1 MNIISMHGRRMLALT
16 LLVCGCCVAGVA
28 QGYRDVTAEALVNP
42 SFELADTSTPLS
54 AATATNIS
62 EAYGWTLPTG
72 TSNMA
77 VADTTTTAIGFTNSK
92 GGVRPS
98 DGSFFLWYRKGWGNL
113 STVVS
118 TTTRPL
124 AAGKYYV
131 EVDYKAADY
140 SNNNNH
146 ATNGTKMSIVVAD
159 ADGQSLGQSTDARRA
174 HSFANGSSNPGS
186 DTYLATVPWTRLGC
200 FFTVKETGVAI
211 LSVKAALV
219 NNGRSDIC
227 LDNVRVYHIDDD
239 TTDGQTAFPLD
250 VTGTLANPS
259 FEAGAGGTSWTA
271 HSYNGWTVARSG
283 SEIKA
288 DGGTYAQVFGERLD
302 GLLVFNAWDNSSTTD
317 KTLSQQVN
325 GLPAGRYRLQATV
338 TGATGGQFSIF
349 AGDSVRQVTVADG
362 AAVQTETLDF
372 DKATDAPIT
381 VGLQS
386 TVFYKVDNFRLAYIG
401 KDVSQARAEYAQ
413 ALTLA
418 QAVMA
423 RAADLG
429 DLTATEKMTLQAAI
443 EQQPEATLEGYQA
456 AADSLRQAAQA
467 LARAEH
473 EQVKRHYA
481 AEMELGSWTNS
492 NVTTNQGQH
501 WDGSSTSPYYEQ
513 KDGWG
518 NSAWTMSMSQAVTLP
533 AGRYA
538 LRAAGRHSAGDMTMA
553 LAVSASGK
561 TLASASDFPSG
572 DTGLGINLDGQA
584 SVLPA
589 DGAGFANQGNGYG
602 WQWRYLPFELQTETT
617 VTVAVTGEAREAKQ
631 WMSICDIALL
641 REGASQGN
649 FDTNPTKTV
658 GQVTTSVVLTEPV
671 DYVVTSSSAP
681 FATSGSVD
689 IAHEDATIILSGV
702 KPSEADAWLP
712 FVKVYGKDA
721 VEGTNCSIRIY
732 GNGAMIVPYG
742 SFVQP
747 LTVYDGL
754 NLTGEQKSDFT
765 VGDRR
770 SLKNN
775 VFNNK
780 IRSFKLKRGYMVTL
794 ATGADGKGYSRV
806 FIADKAN
813 RRVNLPTTSKIL
825 DHHVSSLRLS
835 KWNDVT
841 KKGYAGSNATI
852 NSLLN
857 TTWCYNWDAG
867 WHEWDDREYVTQHH
881 HEGWPSIENV
891 GNNGPTANILGN
903 NEPDNTADQRE
914 TVSSVSEVLAH
925 WQEMMATGKRLGSP
939 AMASNLTGWLYPFI
953 DSIDARGWR
962 CDFIAVHAYY
972 YQDWAAWQTTLKE
985 IHERTGRPIWITEMN
1000 YGANWT
1006 GWPGSNTNGNAD
1018 NYAIEKQ
1025 HFAPVI
1031 DGLEQTGWV
1040 ERYAVYNEVQ
1050 NCRKVYNSGDASLK
1064 SKNYLTPM
1072 GEYYAAKKSN
1082 IAYNASYGYTPKA
1095 LPMKDPTITGAT
1107 LQDGTLQLSWSDPN
1121 EEFSDSVIVERLDE
1135 RGLWQTASLC
1145 TPQED
1150 NPLFSLCL
1158 LETGNATYRIR
1169 TVDYLGR
1176 SHYSAMASVGPVD
1189 GVGSAVTVDGRTL
1202 YLGGNILANADFDE
1216 GLRGWT
1222 GGDGKELTWPA
1233 FEAYPVGGA
1242 DGGAYLQAF
1251 KNEGAASGASL
1262 KRTVNLTA
1270 STPYYIG
1277 VFHNNNGGGYQT
1289 AALSTDGTT
1298 ATATVLSLPAAT
1310 VWSKAHATFESGDN
1324 TQLLFSYRW
1333 LGKSAQFDK
1342 FMVAQLFDT
1351 PAEAYADGV
1360 ARIRQ
1365 DMSDFMAWNQ
1375 SQPVVNTLLAE
1386 ASATVT
1392 ATDAEA
1398 YATLASL
1405 LRQARRAVSDAT
1417 SIDSLVSV
1425 AKTIAG
1431 FSLPGASAL
1440 LAAVA
1445 DAETPTSLQSIAE
1458 LRTRLQQ
1465 AVDEALPA
1473 QDKTAIITNADLSAA
1488 TGWNTAAGT
1497 YKGGDQRLNTFGGR
1511 KCWNAWWNV
1520 STATAAGRTL
1530 ALTQELAGLP
1540 MGYYRLTA
1548 DATTQHYCLS
1558 DQHSWMRT
1566 EADSSASPT
1575 LTYDRMQIPGIGDD
1589 DRWQTLSTQPLYVGE
1604 DGLATIGFQSSK
1616 QGVTE
1621 GAYDDDNR
1629 AGWWLA
1635 SRFRLWYTPAY
1646 QRVVDAKGEWTTV
1659 CLPFAATP
1667 SDSVSVYTV
1676 TGRSADGSALYLTEV
1691 SNMEAGKPYV
1701 CRYHGSRITF
1711 LGGAATV
1718 SRPVTGGAMTGVFQS
1733 VNVPQGA
1740 YILDGGEWRK
1750 VENVADVA
1758 LPHYSAYITSFDQL
1772 PVVEGGAA
1780 SMPLQGIADGISDV
1794 ISNDGGHVPY
1804 YNLAGQRT
1812 TSKHGVLVQK
1822 NKKIVRK

>member
-1 MNIISMHGRRMLALT
+1 MFVMT
-16 LLVCGCCVAGVA
+16 LLVGGCCTAGVA

-42 SFELADTSTPLS
+42 SFELSDASTPMT

-62 EAYGWTLPTG
+62 EAYGWTLPAG

-77 VADTTTTAIGFTNSK
+77 VADATTTAIGFTNNK

-146 ATNGTKMSIVVAD
+146 ATNGTKLSLVVTD
-159 ADGQSLGQSTDARRA
+159 ADGQSLGQSSDARRA
-174 HSFANGSSNPGS
+174 YSFANGSSNPGS
-186 DTYLATVPWTRLGC
+186 DTYLVSAPWTRLGA
-200 FFTVKETGVAI
+200 FFTVKETGAAT
-211 LSVKAALV
+211 LSIKAALA
-219 NNGRSDIC
+219 NNGRSDLC
-227 LDNVRVYHIDDD
+227 LDNVRVYRVDDD
-239 TTDGQTAFPLD
+239 AADGQTAFPLD

-271 HSYNGWTVARSG
+271 YSYNGWTVARSSG
-283 SEIKA
+283 DVRA
-288 DGGTYAQVFGERLD
+288 DGGSYAQVFGDQLD
-302 GLLVFNAWDNSSTTD
+302 GQRVFNAWDNSSTTD

-338 TGATGGQFSIF
+338 TGATGAQFSLF
-349 AGDSVRQVTVADG
+349 AGDSVRLVTVADG
-362 AAVQTETLDF
+362 AAVQTEAVTF
-372 DKATDAPIT
+372 DKATDDPIT
-381 VGLQS
+381 LGIRS
-386 TVFYKVDNFRLAYIG
+386 TVFYKADNFRLTYLG
-401 KDVSQARAEYAQ
+401 KDASQAHAEYEQ
-413 ALTLA
+413 ALALA

-423 RAADLG
+423 RAAGLG
-429 DLTATEKMTLQAAI
+429 DLTAAEKTALQAAI
-443 EQQPEATLEGYQA
+443 AAQPEATLEGYQTA
-456 AADSLRQAAQA
+456 TDRLRQAAQA
-467 LARAEH
+467 LAQAEY
-473 EQVKRHYA
+473 EQVNKHYA

-501 WDGSSTSPYYEQ
+501 WDGSSSSSYYEQ
-513 KDGWG
+513 KDGWN
-518 NSAWTMSMSQAVTLP
+518 NSAWTMSMRQTVTLP
-533 AGRYA
+533 AGRYV
-538 LRAAGRHSAGDMTMA
+538 LRAAGRHAAGDMTMT
-553 LAVSASGK
+553 LAVSAGTD
-561 TLASASDFPSG
+561 TLASVSDFPSG
-572 DTGLGINLDGQA
+572 DTGLGINVDGQA
-584 SVLPA
+584 SVLPTDA
-589 DGAGFANQGNGYG
+589 AGFANQGKGYG
-602 WQWRYLPFELQTETT
+602 WQWRYLPFELQEETA
-617 VTVAVTGEAREAKQ
+617 VRVAVSGEAREAKQ
-631 WMSICDIALL
+631 WMSLCDIALL
-641 REGASQGN
+641 REGPSQGN
-649 FDTNPTKTV
+649 FAVNARKTV
-658 GQVTTSVVLTEPV
+658 GQVSSSVVLSEPV
-671 DYVVTSSSAP
+671 DYVISSSSAP
-681 FATSGSVD
+681 FAASGSVD
-689 IAHEDATIILSGV
+689 IAHEDAAIILSGV

-712 FVKVYGKDA
+712 FVKVKGQAA
-721 VEGTNCSIRIY
+721 VEGTNCSIRIH

-747 LTVYDGL
+747 LTIYDGA
-754 NLTGEQKSDFT
+754 NLTGKQKSDFT
-765 VGDRR
+765 VGARYT
-770 SLKNN
+770 LKNN
-775 VFNNK
+775 IFNNK
-780 IRSFKLKRGYMVTL
+780 TRSFKLKRGYMVTL

-813 RRVNLPTTSKIL
+813 RRINLPTTSKIL
-825 DHHVSSLRLS
+825 DRHVSSIRLS

-852 NSLLN
+852 NGLLN

-903 NEPDNTADQRE
+903 NEPDNTADKRE

-925 WQEMMATGKRLGSP
+925 WQDMMATGKRLGSP

-972 YQDWAAWQTTLKE
+972 YQDWASWQSTLKE

-1006 GWPGSNTNGNAD
+1006 GWPGSNTNGNAA

-1025 HFAPVI
+1025 HFAPIV
-1031 DGLEQTGWV
+1031 DGLEATGWV

-1072 GEYYAAKKSN
+1072 GEYYAAKQSN
-1082 IAYNASYGYTPKA
+1082 IAYNANYGYTPKA
-1095 LPMKDPTITGAT
+1095 LPMKDPTITEAT
-1107 LQDGTLQLSWSDPN
+1107 LHDGTLSLAWRDPN
-1121 EEFSDSVIVERLDE
+1121 EEFSDSVIVERLDAQ
-1135 RGLWQTASLC
+1135 GHWQTASAC
-1145 TPQED
+1145 APQED
-1150 NPLFSLCL
+1150 NPLFGLTL
-1158 LETGNATYRIR
+1158 QETGNATYRIR

-1176 SHYSAMASVGPVD
+1176 NHYSAMASVGPVD
-1189 GVGSAVTVDGRTL
+1189 GVGSAVAVDGRTL
-1202 YLGGNILANADFDE
+1202 YLGGNLMANADFDE

-1222 GGDGKELTWPA
+1222 AGDGQALTWPA
-1233 FEAYPVGGA
+1233 FEVYPVGGA

-1251 KNEGAASGASL
+1251 KNEGAASSGSL
-1262 KRTVNLTA
+1262 KRVVSLSA
-1270 STPYYIG
+1270 SIPYYIS
-1277 VFHNNNGGGYQT
+1277 VFHKNNGGDYQT
-1289 AALSTDGTT
+1289 ASLSADGTT
-1298 ATATVLSLPAAT
+1298 TTADVLSLPAAT

-1333 LGKSAQFDK
+1333 LGKSAQLDK

-1360 ARIRQ
+1360 AHIRH
-1365 DMSDFMAWNQ
+1365 DMADFMAWNQ

-1386 ASATVT
+1386 ASAAVT
-1392 ATDAEA
+1392 GTDAEA
-1398 YATLASL
+1398 YDSLASL
-1405 LRQARRAVSDAT
+1405 LRQARQAVTDAA
-1417 SIDSLVSV
+1417 SLDSLVAV
-1425 AKTIAG
+1425 ARAIAG
-1431 FSLPGASAL
+1431 FSLPGAAQL
-1440 LAAVA
+1440 RETLAAIG
-1445 DAETPTSLQSIAE
+1445 TPTSLQSFAD

-1465 AVDEALPA
+1465 AVDTALPA
-1473 QDKTAIITNADLSAA
+1473 HDKTAVITNADLSAS
-1488 TGWNTAAGT
+1488 TGWSEAAGT

-1530 ALTQELAGLP
+1530 ALTQDLAGLP

-1566 EADSSASPT
+1566 ETDSVASPT
-1575 LTYDRMQIPGIGDD
+1575 LTYDRMQIPGISDD
-1589 DRWQTLSTQPLYVGE
+1589 DRWQTLSTLPLYVGD
-1604 DGLATIGFQSSK
+1604 DGKATIGFQSSK
-1616 QGVTE
+1616 QGAVE

-1646 QRVVDAKGEWTTV
+1646 QRAVDATEEWTTV

-1667 SDSVSVYTV
+1667 SDSVKVYTV
-1676 TGRSADGSALYLTEV
+1676 AGRSADGSALYLTEV
-1691 SNMEAGKPYV
+1691 STLEAGKPYV
-1701 CRYHGSRITF
+1701 CRYTGSRIAF
-1711 LGGAATV
+1711 LGDVATV
-1718 SRPVTGGAMTGVFQS
+1718 SRPVEGGTLTGVFQS
-1733 VNVPQGA
+1733 GHVREGA
-1740 YILDGGEWRK
+1740 YVLTQGEWRK
-1750 VENVADVA
+1750 VDNLADVT
-1758 LPHYSAYITSFDQL
+1758 LPHYSAYIASFGQL
-1772 PVVEGGAA
+1772 PVVEGGAVA
-1780 SMPLQGIADGISDV
+1780 MPLQGTTDGIGA
-1794 ISNDGGHVPY
+1794 ISLQKGSQVPT
-1804 YNLAGQRT
+1804 YNVGGQRT
-1812 TSKHGVLVQK
+1812 TANHGVLVQK
-1822 NKKIVRK
+1822 NKKMIRK